1 MTAFEETVRER
12 KRLIPSSRHR
22 KRGSKSR
29 FVLLPHEFLSVAQRR
44 KMNGKVKVY
53 KMKKPMTWREFMA
66 LPDDL
71 AGEYINEISSKYHV
85 NYAALK
91 DMFDVSPASMR
102 SAFKTRG
109 ISFTPPHGT
118 MAKEDAEAWQSFIGS
133 ARDFP
138 TENKAQVEATPQ
150 HEPEKPHHMNMSRF
164 TLNFDGPLNS
174 QNLLQTLSFM
184 IGEGTSCNIHIEV
197 SK

>member
-1 MTAFEETVRER
+1 
-12 KRLIPSSRHR
+12 
-22 KRGSKSR
+22 
-29 FVLLPHEFLSVAQRR
+29 
-44 KMNGKVKVY
+44 
-53 KMKKPMTWREFMA
+53 MA

-71 AGEYINEISSKYHV
+71 AGKYINEISSKYHV

-118 MAKEDAEAWQSFIGS
+118 MAKEDAEAWQNFLNST
-133 ARDFP
+133 DEPP
-138 TENKAQVEATPQ
+138 TVDEKQVEASPQ
-150 HEPEKPHHMNMSRF
+150 SKPEKPKHHMNMSHF
-164 TLNFDGPLNS
+164 SLNFDGPLDS

>member
-22 KRGSKSR
+22 KRGSKSH
-29 FVLLPHEFLSVAQRR
+29 FVLLPHELLSVAQRR

-71 AGEYINEISSKYHV
+71 AGEYINEISSNYHI

-118 MAKEDAEAWQSFIGS
+118 MAKEDAEAWQSFLNS
-133 ARDFP
+133 AEPP
-138 TENKAQVEATPQ
+138 TEGETPVVASPQ
-150 HEPEKPHHMNMSRF
+150 SEPEKPKHYMNMSRF
-164 TLNFDGPLNS
+164 SLNFDGPLDS

>member
-22 KRGSKSR
+22 KRGSKSH
-29 FVLLPHEFLSVAQRR
+29 FVLLPHELLSVAQRR

-109 ISFTPPHGT
+109 INFTPPHGT
-118 MAKEDAEAWQSFIGS
+118 MAKEDAEAWQSFVER
-133 ARDFP
+133 AEDFP
-138 TENKAQVEATPQ
+138 TENETLGEPAPQ
-150 HEPEKPHHMNMSRF
+150 REPEKRHHMNMSRF
-164 TLNFDGPLNS
+164 SLNFDGPLDS

-184 IGEGTSCNIHIEV
+184 IGEGTTCNIHIEV

>member
-29 FVLLPHEFLSVAQRR
+29 FVLLPHELLSVAQRR

-53 KMKKPMTWREFMA
+53 KMKKPMTWKEFMA

-118 MAKEDAEAWQSFIGS
+118 MAKEDAEAWQSFIES
-133 ARDFP
+133 AKDFP
-138 TENKAQVEATPQ
+138 TENETQGEPAPQ
-150 HEPEKPHHMNMSRF
+150 REPEKRHHMNMSRF
-164 TLNFDGPLNS
+164 SLNFDGPLDS

-184 IGEGTSCNIHIEV
+184 IGEGTTCNIHIEV